1 MQIQEISSFTP
12 EVTEQLRYYVY
23 RLIDPR
29 NGKTFYVGKGKGNRV
44 FEHLKC
50 ALKEKDGDSENLKY
64 KIIKE
69 IKEAGL
75 NVIHIIQ
82 RHGMSDKEALLVEAT
97 LIEFIGLDKLANKQ
111 NGSKSDDYGVC
122 NAITLQRDLS
132 AEVFREDENTPKFM
146 IIKTR
151 QEIVDERGGNDE
163 EKGRYEAT
171 RSAWKLDPK
180 KANKYPYVLSVT
192 NGIVRAVYKVDEKG
206 WTKHPT
212 REGRYLFE
220 GSKAEK
226 CIEEL
231 FLHKRIP
238 NKYRK
243 KGQASPLLY
252 SVP

>member
-50 ALKEKDGDSENLKY
+50 ALKEKDEDSENLKY

-75 NVIHIIQ
+75 NVINIIQ
-82 RHGMSDKEALLVEAT
+82 RHGIKDEETAFEIESALIDVFGIDNLT
-97 LIEFIGLDKLANKQ
+97 NKQ
-111 NGSKSDDYGVC
+111 SGHNSDFGVS

-132 AEVFREDENTPKFM
+132 AEVFKEDENTPRFI

-151 QEIVDERGGNDE
+151 QEVIDKRGD
-163 EKGRYEAT
+163 RYEAT

-192 NGIVRAVYKVDEKG
+192 NGIVKAVYKIDEKG

-212 REGRYLFE
+212 REGRYYFE
-220 GSKAEK
+220 GDEAEK
-226 CIEEL
+226 RIAKL
-231 FLHKRIP
+231 FLDKRIP

-243 KGQASPLLY
+243 KGQASPFLY

>member
-50 ALKEKDGDSENLKY
+50 ALKEKDEDSENLKY

-75 NVIHIIQ
+75 DVTHIIQ

-132 AEVFREDENTPKFM
+132 AEVFKEDENTPRFI
-146 IIKTR
+146 IIKTK
-151 QEIVDERGGNDE
+151 QEVIDERGGG

-192 NGIVRAVYKVDEKG
+192 NGIVKAVYKIDEKG
-206 WTKHPT
+206 WTDSE
-212 REGRYLFE
+212 REGRYWFE
-220 GSKAEK
+220 GSEAEK
-226 CIEEL
+226 RIAKL
-231 FLHKRIP
+231 FLDKRIP

-243 KGQASPLLY
+243 KGQASPFLY